1 MLIIVF
7 LKLLIAHLLGDFIF
21 QSYNAVKEK
30 EEKKAKSLK
39 LYIHVLLNGILSM
52 AELWDLSFWTNA
64 LIISITHLAI
74 DLGKIYLTPLK
85 WKREA
90 FLADPFLHI
99 LVLSIIS
106 LVVTN
111 TSISYP
117 LLVNNQTIIFLA
129 LFIFLTRPT
138 SILIKI
144 FISKWTPEKT
154 SKIDS
159 LESAGNWI
167 GILERLLI
175 FVFIIIGKFEAVGFL
190 LAAKSIFRFGDLKE
204 GNDRKLTEYILIGTL
219 SSFGIAIIIG
229 ILYNYLQNVY

>member
-1 MLIIVF
+1 MIVF

-21 QSYNAVKEK
+21 QSDKSVKEK
-30 EEKKAKSLK
+30 EEKKIKSLR
-39 LYIHVLLNGILSM
+39 LYFHVILHGILSLIV
-52 AELWDLSFWTNA
+52 LWDIGLWKYA
-64 LIISITHLAI
+64 IIISVTHLAI
-74 DLGKIYLTPLK
+74 DLGKSYLTSQK

-90 FLADPFLHI
+90 FLIDQFLHI
-99 LVLSIIS
+99 SVLGIISILLTGNNINYHVLIDNHSIIFF
-106 LVVTN
+106 VF
-111 TSISYP
+111 
-117 LLVNNQTIIFLA
+117 LL
-129 LFIFLTRPT
+129 FLTKPS
-138 SILIKI
+138 SIFIKI

-219 SSFGIAIIIG
+219 SSFGTAIIAG
-229 ILYNYLQNVY
+229 ILYNYLQNLY

>member
-1 MLIIVF
+1 MIVF

-21 QSYNAVKEK
+21 QSNGLVKEK

-39 LYIHVLLNGILSM
+39 LYFHVILHGILSLIV
-52 AELWDLSFWTNA
+52 LWDINLWSYA
-64 LIISITHLAI
+64 IIISATHLAI
-74 DLGKIYLTPLK
+74 DLGKIYFTPPK

-90 FLADPFLHI
+90 FLADQLLHI
-99 LVLSIIS
+99 LVLAIIS
-106 LVVTN
+106 LSVTN
-111 TSISYP
+111 TSINYNLIFNNHSVIFFAF
-117 LLVNNQTIIFLA
+117 LL
-129 LFIFLTRPT
+129 FLTKPS
-138 SILIKI
+138 SIFIKI

-219 SSFGIAIIIG
+219 SSFGTAILAG
-229 ILYNYLQNVY
+229 ILYNYLQNIY